1 MLGRLLPLI
10 PPHHTYVEVFGGGA
24 ALLFNKEP
32 SPVEV
37 YNDIDGDLV
46 NFFRVLRDPEKF
58 QRFYQLVQLTPYSRE
73 EFEYCFDTLKDSTDD
88 VERAYKFFVVARMS
102 MSGMGVLGVRRW
114 SYVISES
121 YRGMSENV
129 SKWLSVIERL
139 PEFHARVMRVQIE
152 NDDFRRIIPR
162 YDTKETLFYCDPP
175 YVSETRGHVRYRCDM
190 TVEDHKDLVELL
202 LSARG
207 MVLLSGY
214 QHPVYAPLEDAGW
227 TRLDFPTACYA
238 VVRSRGSGLQGKGA
252 ARTKVPR
259 VESVWINPKAWVRLE
274 VAKADSLGIGRLE
287 PIEPIAKTRGGNVAD
302 IIIEDRR

>member
-58 QRFYQLVQLTPYSRE
+58 SKFYRLLQLTPYSRE
-73 EFEYCFDTLKDSTDD
+73 EFYFSCETLEASRDD
-88 VERAYKFFVVARMS
+88 VERAYKFFIAIRMS
-102 MSGMGVLGVRRW
+102 MGGLGATGAHAWGYTVRKT
-114 SYVISES
+114 SK
-121 YRGMSENV
+121 GMSESVAN
-129 SKWLSVIERL
+129 WLSTIEKL
-139 PEFHARVMRVQIE
+139 PEFHQRIRRVQIE
-152 NDDFRRIIPR
+152 HDDFRKVIPR
-162 YDTKETLFYCDPP
+162 YDTDETFFYCDPP
-175 YVSETRGHVRYRCDM
+175 YIQDLRKTGTYRFEM
-190 TVEDHKDLVELL
+190 TLQDHKELVDLL
-202 LSARG
+202 LSVRG
-207 MVLLSGY
+207 MAMLSGY
-214 QHPVYAPLEDAGW
+214 RHAIYRPLEDAGW
-227 TRLDFPTACYA
+227 KRIDFQTACHA
-238 VVRSRGSGLQGKGA
+238 VVRSRTSGLHGQGSA
-252 ARTKVPR
+252 LEKVPR
-259 VESVWINPKAWVRLE
+259 VESVWISPKAWIRLE